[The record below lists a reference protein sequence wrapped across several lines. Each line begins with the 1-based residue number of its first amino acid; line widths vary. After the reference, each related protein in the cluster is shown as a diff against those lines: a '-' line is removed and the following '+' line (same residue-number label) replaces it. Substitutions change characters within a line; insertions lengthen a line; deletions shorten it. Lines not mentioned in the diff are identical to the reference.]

1 MSFTTFGLGSMI
13 TRLLILLC
21 CAMSIAF
28 AQKDVF
34 AKEQPLRIAVADL
47 EKIAKELP
55 EAATADREL
64 TELRKRY
71 LDTLQM
77 LETKFKERLESY
89 QKSKAI
95 MTQEAQRKEEEDLR
109 ALQQQYALYQEE
121 KFGLQGEL
129 SRRRDSLLSPILKKV
144 QEAVATIAKE
154 ERYNFVFDRGSSFL
168 LYAEDKADITYKVL
182 DRIKR
187 GK

>member
-1 MSFTTFGLGSMI
+1 MHFQRT
-13 TRLLILLC
+13 LLLTLLC
-21 CAMSIAF
+21 GLVFPCVGS
-28 AQKDVF
+28 AQKDAI

-55 EAATADREL
+55 EAVAADREL
-64 TELRKRY
+64 TDLRKRY

-77 LETKFKERLESY
+77 MENKFKERLEQY
-89 QKSKAI
+89 QKSKTM
-95 MTQEAQRKEEEDLR
+95 MTVDAQRKEEEELR

-129 SRRRDSLLSPILKKV
+129 ARRRDSLLSPILKKV
-144 QEAVATIAKE
+144 QEAVAAVAKE

-168 LYAEDKADITYKVL
+168 LYAEDKADITFKVL

>member
-1 MSFTTFGLGSMI
+1 MFVRVIGVCIVATALA
-13 TRLLILLC
+13 L
-21 CAMSIAF
+21 
-28 AQKDVF
+28 AQKESPTR
-34 AKEQPLRIAVADL
+34 EQPLRIAVADL

-55 EAATADREL
+55 EAVEADKQL
-64 TELRKRY
+64 TELRQRF

-77 LETKFKERLESY
+77 MEAKFKERLEAY
-89 QKSKAI
+89 QKGKAM
-95 MTQEAQRKEEEDLR
+95 MTAEAQQKEEAELR

-129 SRRRDSLLSPILKKV
+129 ARRRDELLSPILKKV
-144 QEAVATIAKE
+144 QEAVAAVAKE
-154 ERYNFVFDRGSSFL
+154 ERYNFVFDKGSSFL

>member
-1 MSFTTFGLGSMI
+1 MLFRRLIVF
-13 TRLLILLC
+13 LLIPVALV
-21 CAMSIAF
+21 
-28 AQKDVF
+28 AQKDAVPKD
-34 AKEQPLRIAVADL
+34 APLRIAVADL

-55 EAATADREL
+55 EAVAADREL

-71 LDTLQM
+71 VDTLQM
-77 LETKFKERLESY
+77 LEVKFKERFEQY
-89 QKSKAI
+89 QKGKTM
-95 MTQEAQRKEEEDLR
+95 MTPDAQRKEEDDLR

-129 SRRRDSLLSPILKKV
+129 ARRRDSLLSPILKKV
-144 QEAVATIAKE
+144 QEAVAIVAKE

-168 LYAEDKADITYKVL
+168 LFAEDKADITYKVL

>member
-1 MSFTTFGLGSMI
+1 M
-13 TRLLILLC
+13 RYILLPW
-21 CAMSIAF
+21 IAIATVALA
-28 AQKDVF
+28 AQQREATKD
-34 AKEQPLRIAVADL
+34 QTLRIAIADL

-55 EAATADREL
+55 EAIAADREL

-77 LETKFKERLESY
+77 MESKFKERFESY
-89 QKSKAI
+89 QKSKAM
-95 MTQEAQRKEEEDLR
+95 MTSDAQRKEEDDLR

-129 SRRRDSLLSPILKKV
+129 ARRRDSLLSPILKKV
-144 QEAVATIAKE
+144 QEAVAAVAKE

-187 GK
+187 GSK

>member
-1 MSFTTFGLGSMI
+1 MI
-13 TRLLILLC
+13 SRLVILLG
-21 CAMSIAF
+21 CATLVAL
-28 AQKDVF
+28 AQKD
-34 AKEQPLRIAVADL
+34 APTKEQALRIAVADL

-55 EAATADREL
+55 EAVAADREL
-64 TELRKRY
+64 TELRKRF

-77 LETKFKERLESY
+77 METKFKERLESY
-89 QKSKAI
+89 QKSKAM
-95 MTQEAQRKEEEDLR
+95 MTAEAQRKEEDDLR

-129 SRRRDSLLSPILKKV
+129 ARRRDSLLSPILKKV
-144 QEAVATIAKE
+144 QEAVATVAKE

-187 GK
+187 GKQ

>member
-1 MSFTTFGLGSMI
+1 MMLYRLLLISMI
-13 TRLLILLC
+13 ASAIVL
-21 CAMSIAF
+21 
-28 AQKDVF
+28 AQKD
-34 AKEQPLRIAVADL
+34 AATKDASLRIAVADL

-55 EAATADREL
+55 EAVAADREL

-77 LETKFKERLESY
+77 MENKFKERFEQY
-89 QKSKAI
+89 QKSKAM
-95 MTQEAQRKEEEDLR
+95 MTADAQRKEEEELR

-129 SRRRDSLLSPILKKV
+129 ARRRDSLLSPILKKV
-144 QEAVATIAKE
+144 QEAVATVAKE
-154 ERYNFVFDRGSSFL
+154 DRYNFVFDRGSSFL

>member
-1 MSFTTFGLGSMI
+1 MLVRVLSVAIFLVS
-13 TRLLILLC
+13 L
-21 CAMSIAF
+21 AF
-28 AQKDVF
+28 AQKD
-34 AKEQPLRIAVADL
+34 AGSKESTLRIAVADL

-55 EAATADREL
+55 EAVAADREL

-77 LETKFKERLESY
+77 METRFKERFEQY
-89 QKSKAI
+89 QKSKAM
-95 MTQEAQRKEEEDLR
+95 MTADAQRKEEDELR

-129 SRRRDSLLSPILKKV
+129 ARRRDSLLSPILKKV
-144 QEAVATIAKE
+144 QEAVAAVAKE